1 MIHDSARQPASA
13 TDDLPDDSMVNPPE
27 VSILRRRSMLALRMG
42 VPVAILFLLW
52 QLADGPEVLRILRR
66 VDPVWIVAALVT
78 ANLQIILSAIRW
90 KLTAEAL
97 EQTISTRRAIWEYY
111 LAQLLN
117 HTLPSG
123 ILGDAGR
130 AVRMRHQAGMIRASQ
145 GVVIERMAGQIALF
159 AVMMAGF
166 AALPLFDGV
175 VALPQWLR
183 QMVLTIGLG
192 TAAVVVVL
200 FAARH
205 VPGPVSRAASGF
217 LHASRKALFAR
228 HLWLPQGGLSLL
240 TVACNLIGVALCA
253 EATGTSLPPIA
264 VVTIVPLMLLAM
276 LLPVSAGGWGLRE
289 GAAAALW
296 PLVGATAA
304 SGVAAS
310 ICFGLVILAAALPGL
325 LMVIAPARMAGPPD
339 ARP

>member
-1 MIHDSARQPASA
+1 MTPNVPPAAPDKDPQGAA
-13 TDDLPDDSMVNPPE
+13 TPPE
-27 VSILRRRSMLALRMG
+27 VSILRRRSMLVLRIA
-42 VPVAILFLLW
+42 VPIAILALLW
-52 QLADGPEVLRILRR
+52 QLADGPEVLRILAR
-66 VDPVWIVAALVT
+66 VDPLWIVAALIT
-78 ANLQIILSAIRW
+78 ANLQIIVSAIRW

-97 EQTISTRRAIWEYY
+97 DQTISARRAIWEYY

-130 AVRMRHQAGMIRASQ
+130 AIRMRHQAGMIRASQ

-159 AVMMAGF
+159 VVMMVGF
-166 AALPLFDGV
+166 AALPWFNGV
-175 VALPQWLR
+175 VALPQWVR
-183 QMVLTIGLG
+183 HMVLTIGLG
-192 TAAVVVVL
+192 TGAFVVVL

-205 VPGPVSRAASGF
+205 VPGPVSRAAAGF
-217 LHASRKALFAR
+217 LRASQRALFAR
-228 HLWLPQGGLSLL
+228 HLWLRQAVLSLL
-240 TVACNLIGVALCA
+240 TVACNLAGVALCA
-253 EATGTSLPPIA
+253 EATGTTLPIIA

-289 GAAAALW
+289 GAAATLW

-310 ICFGLVILAAALPGL
+310 ITFGLVILAASLPGL
-325 LMVIAPARMAGPPD
+325 LMVLAPGRVGGPVGLP
-339 ARP
+339 R